1 MKLISGNRITKLLN
15 NYSCKFCMKNQNHVH
30 MTGLQWSIFWFDI
43 FWHSESSLTAHICV
57 VFVYKSRRKISKKA
71 SLRKNVFIFFISR
84 KPNFVFWAVQ
94 IEIFTEKLHEPFRQ
108 PNRIKMTLSAS
119 NASKTNPLDTKR
131 EEFRKYLEKEGILE
145 QLTRSLVRGKTF
157 SLVIHDFINSCF
169 LSLDSI
175 VRRAGQT

>member
-15 NYSCKFCMKNQNHVH
+15 SYSCKFCMKKPNDVLL
-30 MTGLQWSIFWFDI
+30 TGLQWSIFWFDI

-94 IEIFTEKLHEPFRQ
+94 IEIFTEKLHR
-108 PNRIKMTLSAS
+108 
-119 NASKTNPLDTKR
+119 
-131 EEFRKYLEKEGILE
+131 
-145 QLTRSLVRGKTF
+145 TF
-157 SLVIHDFINSCF
+157 STTLTNQNDLISLERQQDQPLGHQEGGIPEVPGEGGHPRAIDQIFGKGKNV
-169 LSLDSI
+169 LSSDP
-175 VRRAGQT
+175 RFY